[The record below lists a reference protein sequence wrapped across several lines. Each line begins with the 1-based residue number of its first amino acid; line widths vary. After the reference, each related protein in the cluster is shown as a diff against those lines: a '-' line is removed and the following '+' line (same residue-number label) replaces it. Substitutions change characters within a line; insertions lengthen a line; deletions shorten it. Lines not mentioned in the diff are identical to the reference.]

1 MEHQEIFEK
10 VRDIVAEE
18 LKINKEEINL
28 DYRLFMWDMYDKR
41 LLWGSTGY
49 SSVSNFRVEDS
60 QYYSYRVITAEN
72 GDGLGVA
79 EIIWALEAE
88 FDIEITDEI
97 AGTLTTVRQAVDY
110 ISTTINPPSS

>member
-18 LKINKEEINL
+18 LKINQEEINL

-49 SSVSNFRVEDS
+49 SSVSNFCVEDS

-72 GDGLGVA
+72 GDGFGVA

-88 FDIEITDEI
+88 FDIEIPDEI

-110 ISTTINPPSS
+110 ISTTINPPAS